1 MKRSNIVEEAV
12 IRLLKKNRFF
22 ANLIMN
28 FNRIY
33 VDDNHPVK
41 TAAVSIT
48 DKINLYVYEPFFA
61 NPYKVEMPSA
71 EQLEK
76 IKEQMGKDYDKWYEG
91 MQERIK
97 KARKVENPTE
107 KQIHLAQEAI
117 LIHECMHIMH
127 NHIARGKSLD
137 TNIGDGMSFN
147 MQALN
152 IAMDC
157 AINQLHGIKE
167 TVDLFGG
174 VTLQSFKEML
184 EDNNIEPNQNFE
196 YYFYKIKQNA
206 QKLKDKYGE
215 NLQGADNQDDHGQ
228 WQEGG
233 EGDSE
238 YQKEVVKNAVRKAA
252 KQTGAGN
259 IGGEIQLMID
269 ELLVSKVNWKRELR
283 KFMQGFVKYTKT
295 CSRAKRHRKY
305 GIVFPGKKK
314 KYHAHIAVAVDTSG
328 SMSDEDIKR
337 CFSEIHKI
345 ATTTNIQITVIEA
358 DAQVTQVYPY
368 CPKKEIKV
376 VGRGGTAYNPAF
388 KKAIELGVNG
398 IIYAGDFD
406 AFDTPEEPPFPT
418 LWLGIGCAKGTKPPG
433 DFGKVLYVDS
443 NTGEFAKAS

>member
-1 MKRSNIVEEAV
+1 MKRSKIVEEAI
-12 IRLLKKNRFF
+12 IRLLHKNRFF

-33 VDDNHPVK
+33 VDDQHPVK

-61 NPYKVEMPSA
+61 NPFKVEMPSEEELKA
-71 EQLEK
+71 
-76 IKEQMGKDYDKWYEG
+76 IKEKLGSEYDKWYEG
-91 MQERIK
+91 MQERVK
-97 KARKVENPTE
+97 KARKVTNPTE

-127 NHIARGKSLD
+127 DHIARAKSLD

-157 AINQLHGIKE
+157 AINQLHGIDQL
-167 TVDLFGG
+167 VDLFGG
-174 VTLQSFKEML
+174 VTLNSFKEMIG
-184 EDNNIEPNQNFE
+184 DNNIRPNQNFE
-196 YYFYKIKQNA
+196 YYFNKMKQNA
-206 QKLKDKYGE
+206 EKLKEKYGD

-228 WQEGG
+228 WSEGG
-233 EGDSE
+233 EGQDE
-238 YQKEVVKNAVRKAA
+238 YKSEVVKNAVRKAQR
-252 KQTGAGN
+252 QTGAGN
-259 IGGEIQLMID
+259 ISGDIQLMID
-269 ELLVSKVNWKRELR
+269 ELLVSKVNWKKELR

-337 CFSEIHKI
+337 CFTEIHKI
-345 ATTTNIQITVIEA
+345 ATTTSIQITVIEA
-358 DAQVTQVYPY
+358 DSNITQVYPY
-368 CPKKEIKV
+368 CPKKEIRCM
-376 VGRGGTAYNPAF
+376 GRGGTAYNPAF
-388 KKAIELGVNG
+388 EKAEELGVNG
-398 IIYAGDFD
+398 IIYLGDMD
-406 AFDTPEEPPFPT
+406 SADTPTEPSFPT
-418 LWLGIGCAKGTKPPG
+418 LWGVIGSKQNPPA
-433 DFGKVLYVDS
+433 DFGKAIYIDTES
-443 NTGEFAKAS
+443 GEFSKAS